1 MTIIKREENIRK
13 KKSTKSRMFL
23 AAALVLDMLLIALLT
38 MDYVNRTIPDKLTLF
53 AGSDDIFEFRLP
65 AVVEP
70 ETEGEEVVQTISGL
84 SKSNGSGDVKLIPGT
99 VPGKCR
105 ASVKLFGII
114 TVKHIEVNVIEE
126 EKIMP
131 CALPVGIY
139 LETDGLLVLGTAHV
153 ANENG
158 IKYEPSKNIIKED
171 DYIMSVNG
179 QKVVTKQQMIDLI
192 QESESEY
199 VLLRLRRDNEF
210 INVRVRKVKDSDG
223 VWHIG
228 AFVRNDMQGL
238 GTMTYVKENGSFA
251 ALGHGVNDVDTNALM
266 DIGQGSIYTSTMT
279 DVVKGKRGVPGQI
292 VGRVNYG
299 DDERLGEI
307 ESNRNNGIYGNL
319 SNEGYNRIING
330 KILENNSRYA
340 GRFLKV
346 GLKQNIHAGKAY
358 IVSCIDHTLRDY
370 SIDIEEVNI
379 NDDGNKGLVIRV
391 TDDRLLELSGG
402 IIRGLSGSPIIQNG
416 RLIGAVTHVMVN
428 DPQRGYGITIENMLG

>member
-1 MTIIKREENIRK
+1 MIRVR
-13 KKSTKSRMFL
+13 KSRRSRMFL
-23 AAALVLDMLLIALLT
+23 VAAMMLDMLLIAFLT
-38 MDYVNRTIPDKLTLF
+38 MDYVNRTVPDRLTLF
-53 AGSDDIFEFRLP
+53 AGSDECFEFRLP

-70 ETEGEEVVQTISGL
+70 ETDREEVVQTISGM
-84 SKSNGSGDVKLIPGT
+84 SKSNGGGDVKLMPGT
-99 VPGKCR
+99 MPGKCR

-126 EKIMP
+126 EKVMP

-153 ANENG
+153 ENENG
-158 IKYEPSKNIIKED
+158 IKYEPAKNIIRED
-171 DYIMSVNG
+171 DYIMCVNG
-179 QKVVTKQQMIDLI
+179 EPVVTKQQMIDII
-192 QESESEY
+192 QDSDSEY
-199 VLLRLRRDNEF
+199 VLLKLRRNNEL
-210 INVRVRKVKDSDG
+210 INVRVKRVRDSSG

-266 DIGQGSIYTSTMT
+266 DIGQGSIYTSTLT
-279 DVVKGKRGVPGQI
+279 DIIKGKRGVPGQI
-292 VGRVNYG
+292 VGSVNYG
-299 DDERLGEI
+299 KDERLGEI
-307 ESNRNNGIYGNL
+307 ESNRNNGIYGSL
-319 SNEGYNRIING
+319 SPDGYNRIING
-330 KILENNSRYA
+330 EILKNNSKYA

-346 GLKQNIHAGKAY
+346 GLKQNIKTGKAY
-358 IVSCIDHTLRDY
+358 IISCIDHTLRDY

-416 RLIGAVTHVMVN
+416 KMIGAVTHVMVN